1 LSLSL
6 GRPLLLEGAAGVGK
20 TEVARVLSVVKAT
33 QLIRLQCYEGLDAS
47 QAIYEWNY
55 QRQLLSIRAAA
66 EDGESGKAVEARLF
80 SEDYLLERP
89 LLKSIRQAESPVLLI
104 DEIDRADEE
113 FEAYLLEVL
122 SDFQITIPELGTVN
136 AISKPVVILTANG
149 TRDLSDA
156 LRRRCL
162 YAHVGFAGRD
172 AGPAARMA
180 GFIGHLRDNGLR
192 LGPAEAAVALHALTQ
207 IDASDP
213 DAARSALKAV
223 CSGCAEDVEQF
234 DALFDS
240 YWLNGGRVRT
250 RAVPRQQGVAK
261 PNVHSS
267 RNQAGEAG
275 GGAGE
280 ASAPDGGEGEAEHDG
295 SGKLVATR
303 VRNLYKKDLRDLVLP
318 EDIAQAERVA
328 RQLGAALRDKRS
340 RRYKAASK
348 GRVGFGGGSRIGGS
362 LSQFSRRYA
371 RRFVDGRSVVLV
383 FSDGYDTDPPEVLS
397 EALTRLKRRGC
408 KVIWLNPLKGWAGY
422 EPVARGMA
430 AALPHLDAFCSANR
444 LEDLAALERQWER
457 L

>member
-1 LSLSL
+1 MS
-6 GRPLLLEGAAGVGK
+6 
-20 TEVARVLSVVKAT
+20 RV
-33 QLIRLQCYEGLDAS
+33 
-47 QAIYEWNY
+47 
-55 QRQLLSIRAAA
+55 
-66 EDGESGKAVEARLF
+66 
-80 SEDYLLERP
+80 
-89 LLKSIRQAESPVLLI
+89 
-104 DEIDRADEE
+104 
-113 FEAYLLEVL
+113 
-122 SDFQITIPELGTVN
+122 
-136 AISKPVVILTANG
+136 
-149 TRDLSDA
+149 TR
-156 LRRRCL
+156 
-162 YAHVGFAGRD
+162 FAGRD

-192 LGPAEAAVALHALTQ
+192 LGPAEAALALHALTQ
-207 IDASDP
+207 IEASDP

-250 RAVPRQQGVAK
+250 RAVPRHQGVAK

-348 GRVGFGGGSRIGGS
+348 GRVLHFRRVMRKSLSSGGEPLALPRKQRPDRPVKIVALCDVSGSMTVYARVFLAFLAGLMRADTASDAYLFHTRLVRISEALREKDALRALARMSVLADGFGGGSRIGGS
-362 LSQFSRRYA
+362 LAQFSRRYA

-383 FSDGYDTDPPEVLS
+383 FSDGYDTDPPELLA
-397 EALTRLKRRGC
+397 EALGRLKRRGC
-408 KVIWLNPLKGWAGY
+408 KVIWLNPLKGWEGY

-444 LEDLAALERQWER
+444 LEDLAALERQWGR